1 MGHNINPKLKAFVR
15 VDGSGRVVPGTPVL
29 QASKPKV
36 GNWIE
41 IPAYEGNVQTT
52 TTTSTSS
59 TTTTT
64 STSTSTTTTT
74 TTSNLVYSILDLAF
88 DRPGAC
94 ANNGGN
100 LNVGIPIG
108 DTIATAS
115 TIYGNFASFAQP
127 VGTTFYFRW
136 AIGPTVYTRAFVTNA
151 GNTSANA
158 IESPVAC

>member
-52 TTTSTSS
+52 TTTSTSTS
-59 TTTTT
+59 TTTSTTT

-74 TTSNLVYSILDLAF
+74 TTASPYTYYLANQYLC
-88 DRPGAC
+88 PNCNTPSGV
-94 ANNGGN
+94 
-100 LNVGIPIG
+100 NVVIK
-108 DTIATAS
+108 
-115 TIYGNFASFAQP
+115 
-127 VGTTFYFRW
+127 TTN
-136 AIGPTVYTRAFVTNA
+136 PSLNA
-151 GNTSANA
+151 GQWLLR
-158 IESPVAC
+158 SPGGGINISYEILSQTTYDPMATLVDGGFPFSSCTCP